1 MPKWYF
7 WVCVHEISVEVGF
20 YRNLS
25 TSTGRSEQVSVSKFD
40 RQASVAQASI
50 VPLVTLQTFD
60 APRSMHEAYPALL
73 APPSLC
79 TACLL

>member
-1 MPKWYF
+1 MSGNKTLRY
-7 WVCVHEISVEVGF
+7 STL
-20 YRNLS
+20 LS
-25 TSTGRSEQVSVSKFD
+25 HIFSTLRIKVSKFD
-40 RQASVAQASI
+40 QQASVAQAST